1 MIRIINS
8 VTLLNRTINSKNFST
23 SFYLKKWYEQKIT
36 TINNFTND
44 AIENK
49 DELYRKLEIHESKD
63 EVISNWKTDN
73 LKNLEISRENKND
86 FSNFKSKSQTSKKYS
101 KPSKPR
107 PCQHGKYC
115 KDQDCTF
122 SHPRDRIQVDYTHEI
137 PSIFYER
144 HTRKKTPNSELLEN
158 LTPEFK
164 TELVKEDTFQSFRY
178 LLHRYIVN
186 VM

>member
-8 VTLLNRTINSKNFST
+8 VTQLNRTINSKNFST

-36 TINNFTND
+36 TINNFTDD

-49 DELYRKLEIHESKD
+49 DELSRKIKIHESKIEPVND
-63 EVISNWKTDN
+63 EVISNLKTLTN
-73 LKNLEISRENKND
+73 NHQKLETSRENEID
-86 FSNFKSKSQTSKKYS
+86 FSNFKYKSQTRQKYS
-101 KPSKPR
+101 KPPR

-115 KDQDCTF
+115 KDPDCTF
-122 SHPRDRIQVDYTHEI
+122 SHPKNRIQVDYTHEI

-144 HTRKKTPNSELLEN
+144 HTKKMKPNSELLEN

-164 TELVKEDTFQSFRY
+164 TELVKDDTFQSFRY
-178 LLHRYIVN
+178 YIII
-186 VM
+186 